1 MTKPQ
6 AKPGELAIDPSQV
19 RVGVYVRIPLS
30 WLDHPFLSSSFLVT
44 TEDQVR
50 EINALGVGVFAD
62 AKRSKVMPAPPPKA
76 AAPAPDPAKE
86 LELTLLR
93 QKQEAQR
100 AAKAQRAKVMAD
112 MRARLDLVQKQY
124 MSAAEQTAGAFKQL
138 DARPAESMG
147 AMRTVANE
155 SAHSLLADPSSAII
169 LIADKAKSQG
179 EVAHA
184 LSVMTLSLLL
194 AKHLELPEAEIEQIG
209 AAALLHDIGHHSINP
224 SILRNPA
231 RNRHEEAAFQLHA
244 KAGHDRLQAMAA
256 TGAAVPPGA
265 AEVALYHH
273 VREDGSGYPHGLKV
287 AQMSRAAKIVAITNR
302 FDNLANPVD
311 PRLAVS
317 PFEALG
323 VMWARERGGF
333 DETLLQQFIR
343 TMGIYPPGTLVLLSD
358 SRIGVVVATAP
369 PSARLCPQ
377 VLIYDPDT
385 PRREA
390 LILDL
395 AEPET
400 AQQLKVDKALR
411 MQERSEDELDYL
423 LPRRKM
429 NWFRGNTG

>member
-1 MTKPQ
+1 MPIE
-6 AKPGELAIDPSQV
+6 ASQV

-44 TEDQVR
+44 SEDQVR
-50 EINALGVGVFAD
+50 EIMALGVAVFAD
-62 AKRSKVMPAPPPKA
+62 AKRSKVMPAAPPKA
-76 AAPAPDPAKE
+76 ADPAPDEAQQ
-86 LELTLLR
+86 LELTLVR
-93 QKQEAQR
+93 QRQEAQR

-112 MRARLDLVQKQY
+112 MRAKLDIVQKQY
-124 MSAAEQTAGAFKQL
+124 MSATEQTAGAFKQF
-138 DARPAESMG
+138 DARPAESV
-147 AMRTVANE
+147 RVVREVAAE
-155 SAHSLLADPSSAII
+155 SARSLLADPDSAII

-194 AKHLELPEAEIEQIG
+194 AKQLELPEGEIQLIAT
-209 AAALLHDIGHHSINP
+209 AAMLHDIGHHSINP

-231 RNRHEEAAFQLHA
+231 RNRHEEAVFQTHA
-244 KAGHDRLQAMAA
+244 RAGFERLNAMAA
-256 TGAAVPPGA
+256 VGAQLPPA
-265 AEVALYHH
+265 IAEVALYHH
-273 VREDGSGYPHGLKV
+273 VREDGSGFPQGTKL
-287 AQMSRAAKIVAITNR
+287 AQMSRAAKIVAIANR

-311 PRLAVS
+311 PRTAVS

-323 VMWARERGGF
+323 VMWAREKSAF
-333 DETLLQQFIR
+333 DELLLQSFIR
-343 TMGIYPPGTLVLLSD
+343 TMGIYPPGTLVQLSD
-358 SRIGVVVATAP
+358 QRIGVVVATAP

-395 AEPET
+395 ADPET

-429 NWFRGNTG
+429 NWYRGNTG